1 MQPYRAM
8 LLAFILLPLALLAGG
23 NRVDSETI
31 LSSTSGATPTAFT
44 PIQFSKGG
52 MLSDL
57 TYYYANTNAPTQTAS
72 VYRVTYDLSVTTLVT
87 TVVSAGTNVFKSFAG
102 TETQFRYQDL
112 FSVVGVTGVTFRIR
126 PTFIVYE

>member
-31 LSSTSGATPTAFT
+31 ISSTSDATPTAFT

-57 TYYYANTNAPTQTAS
+57 TYFRANTNSPTQTAA
-72 VYRVTYDLSVTTLVT
+72 VYRISYDLVVTNLIT
-87 TVVSAGTNVFKSFAG
+87 TVTSAGTNVFVSFAG

-112 FSVVGVTGVTFRIR
+112 FTVVGVTGVTFRIR
-126 PTFIVYE
+126 PTFVAYE